1 VAIDGDKLR
10 GYVTVF
16 DRLGESRTRGSI
28 ATPALVCDLGLLLE
42 NISQMS
48 DLTHAAGVTLR
59 PHVKSHKSAFIARR
73 QLDAG
78 AVGLSFAKL
87 AEAEVVVEK
96 LAEDDDARPVSV
108 LLTSPLAGAAS
119 AQRAAHLARRCE
131 LIVVVVHVDGVDE
144 LALALAASGTVVSVV
159 CDVDVGLG
167 RTGVT
172 SLESALEVVERIA
185 RSPRLHFAGVQGYGG
200 HLQHLAGR
208 DLRRK
213 ATIES
218 TGRLDAVIDGLE
230 AAGHLVSLRTG
241 GGTGTSGIDLEL
253 GTLNELQAGSYVFMD
268 REYRDALGTDEEGR
282 FAQSLTIATTVISAN
297 QDGFVTVD
305 AGLKSMAT
313 DAGPP
318 AVLGHG
324 DAVSYHFFGDEH
336 GLVTNPPNGRFLRG
350 DRLEL
355 VPPHCDPTVDRY
367 DDIWLVEEDVV
378 VGVIDVTARGCSQ

>member
-1 VAIDGDKLR
+1 VSNDGEHQRDQ
-10 GYVTVF
+10 GTVF
-16 DRLGESRTRGSI
+16 DRPGEPRTRGSI
-28 ATPALVCDLGLLLE
+28 PTPALICDLGLLLE
-42 NISQMS
+42 NIRRMSQ
-48 DLTHAAGVTLR
+48 LTRSAGVALR
-59 PHVKSHKSAFIARR
+59 PHVKSHKSAYIARH
-73 QLDAG
+73 QLDSG

-87 AEAEVVVEK
+87 AEAEVVVER
-96 LAEDDDARPVSV
+96 LAEDEVPVSV
-108 LLTSPLAGAAS
+108 LLTSPIVGSAS
-119 AQRAAHLARRCE
+119 AERAAHLARRCE
-131 LIVVVVHVDGVDE
+131 LIVVVDHVDGVNELD
-144 LALALAASGTVVSVV
+144 LALATSDAGISVV

-172 SLESALEVVERIA
+172 GPESALEVVERIE

-208 DLRRK
+208 DQRRE

-218 TGRLDAVIDGLE
+218 NSRLASVIDVLE
-230 AAGHLVSLRTG
+230 AAGHPVTLRTG

-253 GTLNELQAGSYVFMD
+253 GILNELQAGSYVFMD
-268 REYRDALGTDEEGR
+268 REYRDALGADEEGR

-297 QDGFVTVD
+297 QSGFVTVD

-318 AVLGHG
+318 AVLGRE

-336 GLVTNPPNGRFLRG
+336 GLVTNPTNGRFIRG

-367 DDIWLVEEDVV
+367 DDLWLVDGDVV
-378 VGVIDVTARGCSQ
+378 VGVVEVTARGCSQ